1 MTIAWTI
8 FFGILGLLVGSFLNV
23 CIDRLPAKKSL
34 AYPSSHCDTCQHPLK
49 PWDNIPVFSYLWLRG
64 KCRYCGAR
72 IPQRILWVELSTGIL
87 FAFLFWRYGLTFE
100 FPLIA
105 FYTCIL
111 LVLAVIDLRHKLIL
125 NVIVYPAA
133 AIALIIGFFLPEFDI
148 YKGVLGGAI
157 GFAILMIPALVSRTG
172 MGWGDVKMA
181 GLIGLMTGYP
191 RVFAGLLGGIILGG
205 VTAVTL
211 IILKKK
217 TRKDTIPFGPFLA
230 LGAFLALI
238 YGQEIIDWYLAL
250 FL

>member
-8 FFGILGLLVGSFLNV
+8 IFGLLGLTVGSFLNV

-34 AYPSSHCDTCQHPLK
+34 AYPPSHCDTCQHPLK

-64 KCRYCGAR
+64 KCRYCSAR
-72 IPQRILWVELSTGIL
+72 IPQRILWVELSTGTL

-111 LVLAVIDLRHKLIL
+111 LVLAVIDLNHKLIL

-133 AIALIIGFFLPEFDI
+133 AIALIISFFLPEFDI
-148 YKGVLGGAI
+148 YKGILGGAI

-191 RVFAGLLGGIILGG
+191 RVFVGLLGGIILGG
-205 VTAVTL
+205 VSAVIL

-230 LGAFLALI
+230 LGAFWALI
-238 YGQEIIDWYLAL
+238 YGQEILDWYLAL
-250 FL
+250 FI

>member
-8 FFGILGLLVGSFLNV
+8 IFGLLGLTVGSFLNV

-34 AYPSSHCDTCQHPLK
+34 AYPPSHCDTCQHPLK
-49 PWDNIPVFSYLWLRG
+49 LWDNIPVFSYLWLHG
-64 KCRYCGAR
+64 KCRYCSAR
-72 IPQRILWVELSTGIL
+72 IPQRILWVELSTGTL

-111 LVLAVIDLRHKLIL
+111 LVLAVIDLNHKLIL

-148 YKGVLGGAI
+148 YKGILGGAI
-157 GFAILMIPALVSRTG
+157 GFAILMIPALVSRRG

-191 RVFAGLLGGIILGG
+191 RVFVGLLGGIILGG
-205 VTAVTL
+205 VSAVIL

-230 LGAFLALI
+230 LGAFWALV
-238 YGQEIIDWYLAL
+238 YGQEILDWYLAL
-250 FL
+250 FI

>member
-1 MTIAWTI
+1 MTIAWII

-34 AYPSSHCDTCQHPLK
+34 AYPPSHCDTCQHPLK

-64 KCRYCGAR
+64 KCRYCSAK
-72 IPQRILWVELSTGIL
+72 IPQRIMWVELSTGIL

-111 LVLAVIDLRHKLIL
+111 LVLAVIDLNHKLIL
-125 NVIVYPAA
+125 NVIVYPTA

-148 YKGVLGGAI
+148 YKGILGGAI
-157 GFAILMIPALVSRTG
+157 GFTILMIPALVSRTG

-191 RVFAGLLGGIILGG
+191 RVFVGLLGGIILGG
-205 VTAVTL
+205 VSAVIL

-230 LGAFLALI
+230 LGAFWALV
-238 YGQEIIDWYLAL
+238 YGQEILDWYLAL
-250 FL
+250 FI

>member
-64 KCRYCGAR
+64 KCRYCGAH
-72 IPQRILWVELSTGIL
+72 IPQRILWVEFSTGIL
-87 FAFLFWRYGLTFE
+87 FAFLFWRYGMTFE

-111 LVLAVIDLRHKLIL
+111 FVLAVIDLRHKLIL

-157 GFAILMIPALVSRTG
+157 GFAILMIPALVSHTG

-205 VTAVTL
+205 VTAVIL
-211 IILKKK
+211 IILRKKS
-217 TRKDTIPFGPFLA
+217 RKDTIPFGPFLA
-230 LGAFLALI
+230 LGAFWALV

-250 FL
+250 FI